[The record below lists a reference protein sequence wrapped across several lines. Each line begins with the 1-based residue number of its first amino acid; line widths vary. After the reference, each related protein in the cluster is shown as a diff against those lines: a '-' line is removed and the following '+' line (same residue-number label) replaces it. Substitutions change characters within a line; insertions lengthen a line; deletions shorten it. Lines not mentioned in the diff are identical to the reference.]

1 VSVNASLSKAAV
13 GHTIV
18 SWEWDFGDGSALVS
32 SGGPQANH
40 TYSTAGSFTIVLR
53 ITDNFGLTHAVA
65 KSVTITP

>member
-1 VSVNASLSKAAV
+1 
-13 GHTIV
+13 
-18 SWEWDFGDGSALVS
+18 VS